1 MARRC
6 FQRRHAPSLPRACSP
21 SCFSSC
27 TANSGAPAYGR
38 RRLGSSTCSSEGAA
52 PHGCT
57 CLPLSPRRCGRRCP
71 AWAHRALAST
81 TTAPHT
87 HTQHTP
93 RPPRRYLHLNRLHD
107 PPPPADAAR
116 LRTLLAR
123 FLRLRRVFDLSDFL
137 TGWFLEV
144 PLASIPLGNV
154 LEFVAYGFH
163 AKVSWRGCSG
173 RRSSQGSGRRGFRDC
188 GCPNPWPTSV

>member
-1 MARRC
+1 MA
-6 FQRRHAPSLPRACSP
+6 AL
-21 SCFSSC
+21 
-27 TANSGAPAYGR
+27 AYPYLR
-38 RRLGSSTCSSEGAA
+38 GAA
-52 PHGCT
+52 G
-57 CLPLSPRRCGRRCP
+57 G
-71 AWAHRALAST
+71 AALRGP
-81 TTAPHT
+81 TAPLPPPPRHHT
-87 HTQHTP
+87 HSTQHTP
-93 RPPRRYLHLNRLHD
+93 LPPRRYLHLNRLHD